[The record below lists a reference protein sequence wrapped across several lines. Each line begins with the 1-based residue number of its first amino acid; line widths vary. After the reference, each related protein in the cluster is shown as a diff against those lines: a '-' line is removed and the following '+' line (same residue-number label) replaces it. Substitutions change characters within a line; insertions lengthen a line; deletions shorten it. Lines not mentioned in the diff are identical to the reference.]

1 MAQKFGMRYPLI
13 DGHGNFGNQDG
24 DGAASY
30 RYTEARLTKV
40 AEATMADIK
49 KNSVDFQDNYS
60 ETDKEPVY
68 LPGIFPNLLCNG
80 TTGIAVAMATTF
92 LPHNLT
98 EVMNAIINAIE
109 TDNYSVENAL
119 RFITGPDFPNG
130 GIIINGAELHKIY
143 ETGKGRVKIRGE
155 YTIDKNK
162 IIFTSVPYKVSKEK
176 LTIDIDNL
184 CEEGKLKGI
193 SLVRDES
200 TKDGVC
206 FVIETEKSVNPLEV
220 VNSLFSC
227 TDLETTVNANQVA
240 LEGKT
245 PKLMNL
251 SDIIKIYVQ
260 HQKEVLERVTKY
272 DYQKVSAQLEVQQG
286 LLKALEDIDN
296 IIKLIKAS
304 NDSKDALAKLIEK
317 YSFTEAQAK
326 AILNMKLSKLS
337 HLEKV
342 EIEKEITDLTE
353 TANKLSLILNN
364 PAEAKKELIKILE
377 SFKEKFGDSRITKVT
392 NLNIEKEK
400 ELEIPSEDVV
410 VVLTKS
416 GYLKRILNK
425 DFSVQKKNGRGI
437 KNSSEITLNAIKTNT
452 KDILMCFTNK
462 GKMYKVNVVDIP
474 QVSYSSKGTLIK
486 NIINLSDDE
495 EVINCTSLYHNTSA
509 KYILFATKNGMVKK
523 TLIEEYLKVK
533 KGNGIIALNLKE
545 NDSVASVTFVDKEQI
560 LIITK
565 NGMLLKTN
573 STDITSI
580 GRNAIGVKGINLNE
594 DDQVAFVLPITDE
607 QVNNLA
613 IFTENGLGR
622 KTLLSDFV
630 VQNRGGKGVIGYK
643 TNNVTGL
650 VVGALLL
657 SDEDKVLIV
666 GEKNS
671 ICISAKDIPLLSKTS
686 MGNKMIKEND
696 IIAVTKL

>member
-326 AILNMKLSKLS
+326 AILNMKLSKLA
-337 HLEKV
+337 HLEKI

-353 TANKLSLILNN
+353 IANKLSLILNN

-377 SFKEKFGDSRITKVT
+377 SFKGKFGDNRITKVT
-392 NLNIEKEK
+392 NLNMEEEK

-594 DDQVAFVLPITDE
+594 DDQVAFVLPIADE

>member
-1 MAQKFGMRYPLI
+1 
-13 DGHGNFGNQDG
+13 
-24 DGAASY
+24 
-30 RYTEARLTKV
+30 
-40 AEATMADIK
+40 MADIK
-49 KNSVDFQDNYS
+49 KDVVNFLPNYS
-60 ETDKEPVY
+60 ETGYEPEY
-68 LPGIFPNLLCNG
+68 LPGIFPNLICNG
-80 TTGIAVAMATTF
+80 TVGIAVAMACNF
-92 LPHNLT
+92 VPHNLT
-98 EVMNAIINAIE
+98 EVMNAIISCLE
-109 TDNYSVENAL
+109 TEDYSCDNILKYIKA
-119 RFITGPDFPNG
+119 PDFPTG
-130 GIIINGAELHKIY
+130 GLIINQNELPQFYK
-143 ETGKGRVKIRGE
+143 TGKGKVKVRGE
-155 YTIDKNK
+155 YKIEKDKDK
-162 IIFTSVPYKVSKEK
+162 ESIIFTSIPFKVSKEQ
-176 LTIDIDNL
+176 LTVEINDL
-184 CEEGKLKGI
+184 CENKEIEGI
-193 SLVRDES
+193 NTIRDES
-200 TKDGVC
+200 NKKGVR
-206 FVIETEKSVNPLEV
+206 FVIELNKNVDSTSIIAKLFKLTRLEESYSV
-220 VNSLFSC
+220 
-227 TDLETTVNANQVA
+227 NQVA
-240 LEGKT
+240 LVNKT
-245 PKLMNL
+245 PKTMNI
-251 SDIIKIYVQ
+251 SDIIKIYCE
-260 HQKEVLERVTKY
+260 HQMDVLLRKSQFNY
-272 DYQKVSAQLEVQQG
+272 NKIQNRLHILEG
-286 LLKALEDIDN
+286 LRKALEDILN
-296 IIKLIKAS
+296 VINLIKNSESSAV
-304 NDSKDALAKLIEK
+304 AKEK
-317 YSFTEAQAK
+317 LKEVYNFSDAQAK
-326 AILNMKLSKLS
+326 AILNMKLSKLA
-337 HLEKV
+337 HLEKI

-353 TANKLSLILNN
+353 IANKLSLILNN

-377 SFKEKFGDSRITKVT
+377 SFKGKFGDNRITKVT
-392 NLNIEKEK
+392 NLNMEEEKK
-400 ELEIPSEDVV
+400 LEIPSEDVV

-594 DDQVAFVLPITDE
+594 DDQVAFVLPIADE

>member
-30 RYTEARLTKV
+30 RYTEARLTKI

-49 KNSVDFQDNYS
+49 KDSVDFQDNYS

-98 EVMNAIINAIE
+98 EVMSAIINAIE

-119 RFITGPDFPNG
+119 HFITGPDFPNG

-206 FVIETEKSVNPLEV
+206 FVIETEKGANPLEV

-377 SFKEKFGDSRITKVT
+377 SFKEKFGDNRITKIT
-392 NLNIEKEK
+392 NLNLKEEK

-486 NIINLSDDE
+486 NVINLSDDE

-622 KTLLSDFV
+622 KTLLSDFI

>member
-1 MAQKFGMRYPLI
+1 
-13 DGHGNFGNQDG
+13 
-24 DGAASY
+24 
-30 RYTEARLTKV
+30 
-40 AEATMADIK
+40 MADIK
-49 KNSVDFQDNYS
+49 KDVVNFLPNYS
-60 ETDKEPVY
+60 ETGYEPEY
-68 LPGIFPNLLCNG
+68 LPGIFPNLICNG
-80 TTGIAVAMATTF
+80 TVGIAVAMACNF
-92 LPHNLT
+92 VPHNLT
-98 EVMNAIINAIE
+98 EVMNAIISCLE
-109 TDNYSVENAL
+109 TEDYSCDNILKYIKA
-119 RFITGPDFPNG
+119 PDFPTG
-130 GIIINGAELHKIY
+130 GLIINQNELPQFYK
-143 ETGKGRVKIRGE
+143 TGKGKVRVRGE
-155 YTIDKNK
+155 YKIEKDKDK
-162 IIFTSVPYKVSKEK
+162 ESIIFTSIPFKVSKEQ
-176 LTIDIDNL
+176 LTVEINDL
-184 CEEGKLKGI
+184 CENKEIEGI
-193 SLVRDES
+193 NAIRDES
-200 TKDGVC
+200 NKKGVR
-206 FVIETEKSVNPLEV
+206 FVIELNKNVDSASIIAKLFKLTRLEESYSV
-220 VNSLFSC
+220 
-227 TDLETTVNANQVA
+227 NQVA
-240 LEGKT
+240 LVNKT
-245 PKLMNL
+245 PKTMNI
-251 SDIIKIYVQ
+251 SDIIKIYCE
-260 HQKEVLERVTKY
+260 HQMDVLLRKSQFNY
-272 DYQKVSAQLEVQQG
+272 NKIQNRLHILEG
-286 LLKALEDIDN
+286 LRKALEDILN
-296 IIKLIKAS
+296 VINLIKNSESSAV
-304 NDSKDALAKLIEK
+304 AKEK
-317 YSFTEAQAK
+317 LKEVYNFSDAQAK
-326 AILNMKLSKLS
+326 AILDMKLSKLA
-337 HLEKV
+337 HLEKI

-364 PAEAKKELIKILE
+364 PTEAKKELIKILE
-377 SFKEKFGDSRITKVT
+377 SFKGKFGDNRITKVT
-392 NLNIEKEK
+392 NLNMEEEK

-573 STDITSI
+573 STDITST

-594 DDQVAFVLPITDE
+594 DDQVAFVLPIADE

>member
-1 MAQKFGMRYPLI
+1 MRYPLI
-13 DGHGNFGNQDG
+13 DFHGNVGSRDG
-24 DGAASY
+24 DGPAHY
-30 RYTEARLTKV
+30 RYTEARLSKL

-49 KNSVDFQDNYS
+49 KDVVNFLPNYS
-60 ETDKEPVY
+60 ETGYEPEY
-68 LPGIFPNLLCNG
+68 LPGIFPNLICNG
-80 TTGIAVAMATTF
+80 TVGIAVAMACNF
-92 LPHNLT
+92 VPHNLT
-98 EVMNAIINAIE
+98 EVMNAIVSCLE
-109 TDNYSVENAL
+109 TEDYSCDNILKYIKA
-119 RFITGPDFPNG
+119 PDFPTG
-130 GIIINGAELHKIY
+130 GLIINQNELLQFYK
-143 ETGKGRVKIRGE
+143 TGKGKVKVRGE
-155 YTIDKNK
+155 YKIEKDKDK
-162 IIFTSVPYKVSKEK
+162 ESIIFTSIPFKVSKEQ
-176 LTIDIDNL
+176 LTIEINDLCDNK
-184 CEEGKLKGI
+184 EIEGI
-193 SLVRDES
+193 NAIRDES
-200 TKDGVC
+200 NKKGVR
-206 FVIETEKSVNPLEV
+206 FVIELNKNVDSSSIIAKLFKLTRLEESYSV
-220 VNSLFSC
+220 
-227 TDLETTVNANQVA
+227 NQVA
-240 LEGKT
+240 LVNKT
-245 PKLMNL
+245 PKTMNI
-251 SDIIKIYVQ
+251 SDIIKIYCE
-260 HQKEVLERVTKY
+260 HQMDVLLRKSQFNY
-272 DYQKVSAQLEVQQG
+272 NKIQNRLHILEG
-286 LLKALEDIDN
+286 LRKALEDILN
-296 IIKLIKAS
+296 VINLIKNSESSAV
-304 NDSKDALAKLIEK
+304 AKEK
-317 YSFTEAQAK
+317 LKEVYNFSDAQAK
-326 AILNMKLSKLS
+326 AILDMKLSKLA
-337 HLEKV
+337 HLEKI

-364 PAEAKKELIKILE
+364 PTEAKKELIKILE
-377 SFKEKFGDSRITKVT
+377 SFKGKFGDNRITKVT
-392 NLNIEKEK
+392 NLNMEEEK

-425 DFSVQKKNGRGI
+425 DFSVQKKNGKGI

-523 TLIEEYLKVK
+523 TLIEEYLKIK

-545 NDSVASVTFVDKEQI
+545 NDSVASVTFVDKEQV

-630 VQNRGGKGVIGYK
+630 AQNRGGKGVIGYK

-657 SDEDKVLIV
+657 SDKDKVLIV

>member
-622 KTLLSDFV
+622 KTLLSDFI

>member
-1 MAQKFGMRYPLI
+1 MRYPLI
-13 DGHGNFGNQDG
+13 DFHGNVGSRDG
-24 DGAASY
+24 DGPAHY
-30 RYTEARLTKV
+30 RYTEARLSKL

-49 KNSVDFQDNYS
+49 KDVVNFLPNYS
-60 ETDKEPVY
+60 ETGYEPEY
-68 LPGIFPNLLCNG
+68 LPGIFPNLICNG
-80 TTGIAVAMATTF
+80 TVGIAVAMACNF
-92 LPHNLT
+92 VPHNLT
-98 EVMNAIINAIE
+98 EVMNAIISCLE
-109 TDNYSVENAL
+109 TEDYSCDNILKYIKA
-119 RFITGPDFPNG
+119 PDFPTG
-130 GIIINGAELHKIY
+130 GLIINQNELPHFYK
-143 ETGKGRVKIRGE
+143 TGKGKVRVRGE
-155 YTIDKNK
+155 YKIEKDKDK
-162 IIFTSVPYKVSKEK
+162 ESIIFISIPFKVSKEQ
-176 LTIDIDNL
+176 LTVEINDL
-184 CEEGKLKGI
+184 CENKEIEGI
-193 SLVRDES
+193 NAIRDES
-200 TKDGVC
+200 NKKGVR
-206 FVIETEKSVNPLEV
+206 FVIELNKNVDSTSIIAKLFKLTRLEESYSV
-220 VNSLFSC
+220 
-227 TDLETTVNANQVA
+227 NQVA
-240 LEGKT
+240 LVNKT
-245 PKLMNL
+245 PKTMNI
-251 SDIIKIYVQ
+251 SDIIKIYCE
-260 HQKEVLERVTKY
+260 HQMDVLLRKSQFNY
-272 DYQKVSAQLEVQQG
+272 NKIQSRLHILEG
-286 LLKALEDIDN
+286 LRKALEDILN
-296 IIKLIKAS
+296 VINLIKNSESSAV
-304 NDSKDALAKLIEK
+304 AKEK
-317 YSFTEAQAK
+317 LKEVYNFSDAQAK
-326 AILNMKLSKLS
+326 AILDMKLSKLA
-337 HLEKV
+337 HLEKI

-377 SFKEKFGDSRITKVT
+377 SFKGKFGDNRITKVT
-392 NLNIEKEK
+392 NLNMEEEK

-643 TNNVTGL
+643 TNNITGL

-671 ICISAKDIPLLSKTS
+671 ICILAKDIPLLSKTS